1 MLNIVGILG
10 MKGVFIMAI
19 SRQKVGNNID
29 YYLRKNG
36 ETQVQLAKAI
46 NVTKSAVSTWVL
58 GERFPRV
65 DTLNAIADHF
75 GVTLEEILGLN
86 QSVQIP
92 VLGRVHAGQT
102 TYANEEILDYV
113 DVNPLKVSQ
122 EEHFGLYV
130 QGDSM
135 LPELHNGDL
144 VIVRRQPSL
153 EDGDLGVFSIGDSET
168 TIKQYQKLKRHIVLH
183 ALNESYESWM
193 YTFQEFD
200 ELPILILGKV
210 VELRRTF

>member
-1 MLNIVGILG
+1 
-10 MKGVFIMAI
+10 MAI
-19 SRQKVGNNID
+19 SRLKVGNNID

-36 ETQVQLAKAI
+36 ETQVQLANAI

-65 DTLNAIADHF
+65 DTLNAIAEHF
-75 GVTLEEILGLN
+75 GITPEELLGLK

-113 DVNPLKVSQ
+113 DVNPEKLTE

-135 LPELHNGDL
+135 LPELHYGDL

-153 EDGDLGVFSIGDSET
+153 ENCDLGVFSIGDSET
-168 TIKQYQKLKRHIVLH
+168 TIKQYQKLKRHIVLQ

-193 YTFQEFD
+193 YSFQEFD
-200 ELPILILGKV
+200 ELPVLILGKV
-210 VELRRTF
+210 VEVRRSYV

>member
-1 MLNIVGILG
+1 M
-10 MKGVFIMAI
+10 IMAI
-19 SRQKVGNNID
+19 SRLKVGSNID

-36 ETQVQLAKAI
+36 ETQVSLAQAL
-46 NVTKSAVSTWVL
+46 NVTKQAVSRWVL
-58 GERFPRV
+58 GDRFPRV
-65 DTLNAIADHF
+65 EMINAIADHF
-75 GVTLEEILGLN
+75 RVTPEDILGIG
-86 QSVQIP
+86 SAIQIP
-92 VLGRVHAGQT
+92 VLGSVHAGQT

-113 DVNPLKVSQ
+113 DVNPLKLTE

-153 EDGDLGVFSIGDSET
+153 ENGDLGVFSIGDSET
-168 TIKQYQKLKRHIVLH
+168 TIKQYQKLKRHIVLQ

-193 YTFQEFD
+193 YSFQEFD
-200 ELPILILGKV
+200 ELPVLILGKV
-210 VELRRTF
+210 VEVRRSYV

>member
-1 MLNIVGILG
+1 
-10 MKGVFIMAI
+10 MKGVMNMI
-19 SRQKVGNNID
+19 SKQRLSNNLD
-29 YYLRKNG
+29 YYLRKSG
-36 ETQVQLAKAI
+36 ETQIQLANAI
-46 NVTKSAVSTWVL
+46 NATKSAVSAWITGV
-58 GERFPRV
+58 RFPRV
-65 DTLNAIADHF
+65 EAINAICEHF
-75 GVTLEEILGLN
+75 GITPEELLGLN
-86 QSVQIP
+86 PSKQIP

-113 DVNPLKVSQ
+113 DVNPLKLTE

-153 EDGDLGVFSIGDSET
+153 ENGDLGVFSIGDSET
-168 TIKQYQKLKRHIVLH
+168 TIKQYQKLKRHIVLQ

-193 YTFQEFD
+193 YSFQEFD
-200 ELPILILGKV
+200 ELPVLILGKV
-210 VELRRTF
+210 VEVRRSYV

>member
-1 MLNIVGILG
+1 
-10 MKGVFIMAI
+10 MAI
-19 SRQKVGNNID
+19 SRLKVGNNID

-36 ETQVQLAKAI
+36 ETQVQLANAI

-65 DTLNAIADHF
+65 DTLNAIAEHF
-75 GVTLEEILGLN
+75 GITPEELLGLK

-113 DVNPLKVSQ
+113 DVNPEKLTE

-135 LPELHNGDL
+135 MPELHNGDL

-153 EDGDLGVFSIGDSET
+153 ENGDLGVFSIGDSET
-168 TIKQYQKLKRHIVLH
+168 TIKQYQKLKRHIVLQ

-193 YTFQEFD
+193 YSFQEFD
-200 ELPILILGKV
+200 ELPVLILGKV
-210 VELRRTF
+210 VEVRRSYV

>member
-1 MLNIVGILG
+1 
-10 MKGVFIMAI
+10 MKINK
-19 SRQKVGNNID
+19 QKVASNID
-29 YYLRKNG
+29 YYLRKAG
-36 ETQVQLAKAI
+36 ENQVQLAKVL
-46 NVTKSAVSTWVL
+46 NVTKQAVSSWITADRMP
-58 GERFPRV
+58 RFEYI
-65 DTLNAIADHF
+65 NAMADHF
-75 GVTLEEILGLN
+75 GVSPEEILGLK

-113 DVNPLKVSQ
+113 DVNPLKLTE

-135 LPELHNGDL
+135 MPELHNGDL

-153 EDGDLGVFSIGDSET
+153 ENGDLGVFSIGDSET
-168 TIKQYQKLKRHIVLH
+168 TIKQYQKLKRHIVLQ

-193 YTFQEFD
+193 YSFQEFD
-200 ELPILILGKV
+200 ELPVLILGKV
-210 VELRRTF
+210 VEVRRSYV

>member
-1 MLNIVGILG
+1 
-10 MKGVFIMAI
+10 MKGVMNMI
-19 SRQKVGNNID
+19 SKQRLSNNLD
-29 YYLRKNG
+29 YYLRKSG
-36 ETQVQLAKAI
+36 ETQIQLANAI
-46 NVTKSAVSTWVL
+46 NATKSAVSAWITGV
-58 GERFPRV
+58 RFPRV
-65 DTLNAIADHF
+65 EAINAICEHF
-75 GVTLEEILGLN
+75 GITPEELLGLN
-86 QSVQIP
+86 PSKQIP

-113 DVNPLKVSQ
+113 DVNPEKLTE

-153 EDGDLGVFSIGDSET
+153 ENGDLGVFSIGDSET
-168 TIKQYQKLKRHIVLH
+168 TIKQYQKLKRHIVLQ

-193 YTFQEFD
+193 YSFQEFD
-200 ELPILILGKV
+200 ELPVLILGKV
-210 VELRRTF
+210 VEVRRSYV